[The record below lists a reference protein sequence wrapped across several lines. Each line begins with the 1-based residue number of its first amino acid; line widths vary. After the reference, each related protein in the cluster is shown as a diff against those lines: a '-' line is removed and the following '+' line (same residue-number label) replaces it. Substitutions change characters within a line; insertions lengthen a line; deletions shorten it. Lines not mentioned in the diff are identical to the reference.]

1 MLERELWTG
10 AHLEWEKD
18 NLESMTYHFILQYSI
33 VLTSTQCIIRVLV
46 TIPTSC
52 IQIKHKHNKKE
63 NLNGLAHL
71 SFTVVSSHERE
82 IHASTLQLSL
92 HEVFTASF
100 AVKTHLLA
108 LEFTWSWWQLL
119 ESVPPGVPRDITCQN
134 FVCSS
139 TNLQNHIVLEA
150 SEELRLQPWFLDKV
164 FAVSK
169 AFVKHTSLQRR
180 MVFSAA
186 SIIIHDSLLFNTQS
200 HFSLQRTSSRSG
212 YTQSPQ
218 SLHAALQVHSTLVFS
233 LAPGSLQRSLHRHSP
248 MQS

>member
-1 MLERELWTG
+1 
-10 AHLEWEKD
+10 
-18 NLESMTYHFILQYSI
+18 
-33 VLTSTQCIIRVLV
+33 
-46 TIPTSC
+46 
-52 IQIKHKHNKKE
+52 
-63 NLNGLAHL
+63 
-71 SFTVVSSHERE
+71 
-82 IHASTLQLSL
+82 
-92 HEVFTASF
+92 
-100 AVKTHLLA
+100 
-108 LEFTWSWWQLL
+108 L

-139 TNLQNHIVLEA
+139 TKLQNHIVLEA

-200 HFSLQRTSSRSG
+200 HFSLQRTGFTLRLHAVITISPRSSSG
-212 YTQSPQ
+212 
-218 SLHAALQVHSTLVFS
+218 SLHAGLQCSTRQLVFNS
-233 LAPGSLQRSLHRHSP
+233 SSNMERAAPGSLQRSLHRQSP

>member
-18 NLESMTYHFILQYSI
+18 NLESMTYRFILQYSI
-33 VLTSTQCIIRVLV
+33 DLTSTQYIIRVLV

-63 NLNGLAHL
+63 NLTGLAHL

-82 IHASTLQLSL
+82 IHASTLRLAL

-119 ESVPPGVPRDITCQN
+119 VSVPPGVPRDITCQN

-139 TNLQNHIVLEA
+139 TKLQNHIVLEA

-164 FAVSK
+164 FV
-169 AFVKHTSLQRR
+169 V
-180 MVFSAA
+180 
-186 SIIIHDSLLFNTQS
+186 
-200 HFSLQRTSSRSG
+200 
-212 YTQSPQ
+212 
-218 SLHAALQVHSTLVFS
+218 
-233 LAPGSLQRSLHRHSP
+233 
-248 MQS
+248 